1 MFFGI
6 FAAMCGVFPFL
17 LLSVSVIPDT
27 RVLVINV
34 KNEKANNLVIF

>member
-27 RVLVINV
+27 RVINV
-34 KNEKANNLVIF
+34 KNAKENNLVIF